1 MSRRRIFGGQLSL
14 RSGPRAWQDR
24 LSQRPPDAG
33 SDRAGIGRRYELAER
48 SLADLAAQ
56 GIRIALDDFGAG
68 FCNFRYLKTLPLHYL
83 KLDRSMVDGIT
94 EDPRDLAVLRA
105 ITAMATALD
114 LEVIAE
120 GIESEPQRL
129 AVARE
134 GCAFYQGFVR
144 AQP

>member
-1 MSRRRIFGGQLSL
+1 VTEQVLVADMS
-14 RSGPRAWQDR
+14 
-24 LSQRPPDAG
+24 
-33 SDRAGIGRRYELAER
+33 LAER

-134 GCAFYQGFVR
+134 DVHSIRVLCGAADGAHGHGR
-144 AQP
+144 AGWLTFKTMVCESIRHPRLRRE